1 MLSYAEEREVE
12 EATRPLWIAHYAIQ
26 KMSGAEPL
34 PYDEFILSI
43 LEGESP
49 GATPATAPRRAASEI
64 EEELLSIV
72 EADRLKRRKEG

>member
-34 PYDEFILSI
+34 PYEEFILSI
-43 LEGESP
+43 LKNETLDLP
-49 GATPATAPRRAASEI
+49 PAASKRTPEEI
-64 EEELLSIV
+64 VRDFLSHV
-72 EADRLKRRKEG
+72 EAARLKMREEG

>member
-34 PYDEFILSI
+34 PYDEFIFSI
-43 LEGESP
+43 LDGEAT
-49 GATPATAPRRAASEI
+49 GGTPATAPRRAAEEI
-64 EEELLSIV
+64 EEELLSVV

>member
-1 MLSYAEEREVE
+1 
-12 EATRPLWIAHYAIQ
+12 
-26 KMSGAEPL
+26 MSGAEPL

-43 LEGESP
+43 LESESP

-72 EADRLKRRKEG
+72 EADRLKERKEG

>member
-12 EATRPLWIAHYAIQ
+12 EATRPLWIAHYTIQ

-43 LEGESP
+43 LKGETP
-49 GATPATAPRRAASEI
+49 GATPATAPKRAASEI
-64 EEELLSIV
+64 EAELLSVV